1 MKYLTGLDVLYI
13 DYQYIKNGFI
23 SAPIPLLSAYQYR
36 VRLLDNYQHLL
47 VALRR
52 INKATDLGAKRL
64 AKATGLTTPQL
75 MVMQSFSDAVALTV
89 SDVAREI
96 NLTQATTTSIVNGLE
111 RRGFVHKR
119 RDAID
124 KRRVIVSPTPAGQQ
138 LIIDAPKTLQDLL
151 EREFEALEQ
160 WEQSFVIAAL
170 QRLASLM
177 NAEEIDAAPVLH
189 PGAIEQVDDSSSQ
202 TDVEILNA
210 KV

>member
-1 MKYLTGLDVLYI
+1 M
-13 DYQYIKNGFI
+13 
-23 SAPIPLLSAYQYR
+23 
-36 VRLLDNYQHLL
+36 DNYQHLL

-52 INKATDLGAKRL
+52 INKATDLGAKHL
-64 AKATGLTTPQL
+64 ARATGLTTPQL
-75 MVMQSFSDAVALTV
+75 LVMQSFRDGVSLTV

-96 NLTQATTTSIVNGLE
+96 NLTQATTTSIVIGLE

-119 RDAID
+119 RDATD

-160 WEQSFVIAAL
+160 WEQSFIIAAL
-170 QRLASLM
+170 QRLAKLM

-189 PGAIEQVDDSSSQ
+189 PGSIEHAADGHAHTGVK
-202 TDVEILNA
+202 ILTG
-210 KV
+210 KI

>member
-1 MKYLTGLDVLYI
+1 MK
-13 DYQYIKNGFI
+13 
-23 SAPIPLLSAYQYR
+23 
-36 VRLLDNYQHLL
+36 LLDHYQHLL

-75 MVMQSFSDAVALTV
+75 MVMQSFSDAVSLTV

-119 RDAID
+119 RDATD
-124 KRRVIVSPTPAGQQ
+124 KRRVIVSRTPAGQQ

-160 WEQSFVIAAL
+160 WEQSFVVAAL

-177 NAEEIDAAPVLH
+177 NAGEIDAAPVLH
-189 PGAIEQVDDSSSQ
+189 PGAIEQVDDSSAQ
-202 TDVEILNA
+202 TGVEML
-210 KV
+210 KVRI